1 MKPLQLVPSGWS
13 IAARILAPLML
24 LALAAAA
31 VWGYGARQYR
41 AGVEAGRA
49 DVREEWRDEID
60 GANMRAAQAGHRYE
74 EWKMRQAPRVVTITK
89 EVSRALDAAPDW
101 RDARLPDG
109 VRDALER
116 AAADLAAG
124 EPDAALR
131 SLPAAA
137 AGDQQ

>member
-1 MKPLQLVPSGWS
+1 MKALQLVPSAWS
-13 IAARILAPLML
+13 IAARILAPLVL

-60 GANMRAAQAGHRYE
+60 EANMRAAQAGHRYE

-116 AAADLAAG
+116 AAAQLAAG
-124 EPDAALR
+124 EPDPAVPEV
-131 SLPAAA
+131 PAAA
-137 AGDQQ
+137 VAGER